1 MGTTRHPL
9 HLALLAPCHL
19 TILLS
24 CYLAILLPYHLAT
37 LPPYYL
43 ATFLGFVTD
52 GASSRLTFGHDGRH
66 PAF

>member
-9 HLALLAPCHL
+9 QLALLAPCHL

-24 CYLAILLPYHLAT
+24 CYRYLAT
-37 LPPYYL
+37 LPPCYL
-43 ATFLGFVTD
+43 TTLLPCYFLGFVTD